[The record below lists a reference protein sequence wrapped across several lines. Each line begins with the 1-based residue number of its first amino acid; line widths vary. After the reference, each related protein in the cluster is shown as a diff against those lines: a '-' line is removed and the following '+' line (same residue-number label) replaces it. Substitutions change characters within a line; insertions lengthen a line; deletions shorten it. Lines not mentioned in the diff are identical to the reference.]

1 MIDKTGKFT
10 LFQIIQY
17 YKSKDCCYQMSNS
30 ETSNPPPKQKHNKKK
45 LKRID
50 SAEVKSLPQL
60 SNIEYPEHLHSV
72 NYLSMDSLESTLE
85 DEVTHKTY
93 HEVIMENQHLFQG
106 KIVLHITEGINCLY
120 SIFAAKAMAEKVY
133 CVLNGNS
140 EK

>member
-1 MIDKTGKFT
+1 
-10 LFQIIQY
+10 
-17 YKSKDCCYQMSNS
+17 MSNS
-30 ETSNPPPKQKHNKKK
+30 ESSHPPPKQRQNKKK

-50 SAEVKSLPQL
+50 SAEAKATSQLP
-60 SNIEYPEHLHSV
+60 NIEYPEHLHSV

-85 DEVTHKTY
+85 DEVTHQTY
-93 HEVIMENQHLFQG
+93 HQVIMENQHLFQG

-120 SIFAAKAMAEKVY
+120 SIFAAKAFAQKVY